1 MKYVAVLNN
10 IETLKQERMM
20 VVGNHP
26 VETFAQIRK
35 KFPSADWKI
44 ADIIEVKKK
53 GKQ

>member
-10 IETLKQERMM
+10 VETFKQERLT
-20 VVGNHP
+20 VEGNHP

-35 KFPSADWKI
+35 KFPSADWRI

-53 GKQ
+53 GK